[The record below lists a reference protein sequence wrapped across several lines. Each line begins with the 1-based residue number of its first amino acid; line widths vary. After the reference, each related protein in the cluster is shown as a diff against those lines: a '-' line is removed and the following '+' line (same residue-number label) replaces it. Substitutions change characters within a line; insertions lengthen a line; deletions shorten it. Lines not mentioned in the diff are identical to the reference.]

1 MRTCVWTQGIVESI
15 LKGVLRNQKCLISA
29 PAPFFFFLSNKTA
42 MYSTVQVKLIHIINQ
57 VKCGER
63 CSIQNGL
70 EKSSTVLDYVQ
81 LSDIK
86 NQITALAPQKSYL
99 PKIILASLAPAPQ
112 HRLKRCTK
120 LKTFFQLYHYVC
132 TLNIT
137 IKN

>member
-1 MRTCVWTQGIVESI
+1 
-15 LKGVLRNQKCLISA
+15 
-29 PAPFFFFLSNKTA
+29 
-42 MYSTVQVKLIHIINQ
+42 MYSTVQVKRIHIINQ

-70 EKSSTVLDYVQ
+70 EKSSTVLDYEQ
-81 LSDIK
+81 LSGIK
-86 NQITALAPQKSYL
+86 RQITALAPPKKAYL
-99 PKIILASLAPAPQ
+99 LKIILASLAPAPQ

>member
-1 MRTCVWTQGIVESI
+1 
-15 LKGVLRNQKCLISA
+15 
-29 PAPFFFFLSNKTA
+29 

-70 EKSSTVLDYVQ
+70 EKSSTVLDYEQ

-86 NQITALAPQKSYL
+86 RQITALAPQKSYL
-99 PKIILASLAPAPQ
+99 PKIILASLAPAPL

>member
-1 MRTCVWTQGIVESI
+1 MLNFCSSSV
-15 LKGVLRNQKCLISA
+15 
-29 PAPFFFFLSNKTA
+29 FFLSYKTA

-70 EKSSTVLDYVQ
+70 EKSSTVLNYEQ
-81 LSDIK
+81 LGWYK
-86 NQITALAPQKSYL
+86 NANYGIGSPEKTYL

>member
-1 MRTCVWTQGIVESI
+1 
-15 LKGVLRNQKCLISA
+15 
-29 PAPFFFFLSNKTA
+29 

-70 EKSSTVLDYVQ
+70 EKSSTVLDYEQ
-81 LSDIK
+81 LSGIK
-86 NQITALAPQKSYL
+86 RHITALAPPKKAYL
-99 PKIILASLAPAPQ
+99 LKIILASLAPAPQ